1 MTGAATLILYSI
13 ISIITTTIISIY
25 MCIYTCFRSVAIATK
40 TDEKA
45 SLAKHL
51 KDNSQ
56 HLVFTLA
63 FGVIQVTGILFSSN
77 IYFTLVLATLAV
89 LPILFIIKGLNII
102 DKIRVGFQEIFTFQ
116 GRIPLY
122 MYILIFNY
130 YIINILNISTL

>member
-1 MTGAATLILYSI
+1 MTGTTALILYTI
-13 ISIITTTIISIY
+13 ISIITLAIISIY
-25 MCIYTCFRSVAIATK
+25 MCIYACFCSVAIAAK

-77 IYFTLVLATLAV
+77 IYMTIVLALLAI
-89 LPILFIIKGLNII
+89 LPILLIFKGLSFL
-102 DKIRVGFQEIFTFQ
+102 DKVREGLREIFTIQ
-116 GRIPLY
+116 GTIPLY

-130 YIINILNISTL
+130 YIINILNISSL